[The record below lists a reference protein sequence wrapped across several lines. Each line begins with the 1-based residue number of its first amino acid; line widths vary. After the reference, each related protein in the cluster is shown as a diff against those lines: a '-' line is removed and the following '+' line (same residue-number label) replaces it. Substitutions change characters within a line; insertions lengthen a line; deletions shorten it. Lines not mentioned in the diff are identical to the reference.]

1 MSQPSLPTLSIT
13 HHFANLTDPRLHRR
27 RRHQLLDIIAIAI
40 CGVICGCKSW
50 GEIAVYGR
58 KKADWLQTFLELPGG
73 LPSKDTFRRVFARIK
88 PAAFQSCFRG
98 WMQALATTLGV
109 KQIAIDGKT
118 VRRSHDRGAGKSAL
132 HLVSAWA
139 TANHLTLGQ
148 VAVSDKSNEIT
159 AIPRLL
165 ELLDLSGAVVTID
178 AMGCQKDI
186 ARKVREGDGH

>member
-50 GEIAVYGR
+50 GRSPSMAGR
-58 KKADWLQTFLELPGG
+58 KPTGCKPSWNSPAASRRRIPSAGCSLGSSR
-73 LPSKDTFRRVFARIK
+73 LPSSRVSGLDAGFGHDPGREANCHRRQDGATVAR
-88 PAAFQSCFRG
+88 PRG
-98 WMQALATTLGV
+98 GEVGLAPGE
-109 KQIAIDGKT
+109 G
-118 VRRSHDRGAGKSAL
+118 
-132 HLVSAWA
+132 AWA

-159 AIPRLL
+159 AIPRTV
-165 ELLDLSGAVVTID
+165 GV
-178 AMGCQKDI
+178 
-186 ARKVREGDGH
+186 ARPLRGRRDH